1 MDLGAEPPV
10 IKLCCVP
17 ARFKTLFHRQLYN
30 KEETFHSIAVIQV
43 LSERRAVVWNW
54 AEEWKEKLNQALI
67 DWQNLREEEA
77 ALLSWLSSKEKTF
90 DLIGETDITN
100 EEQVT
105 MNLNLLEVRTFHF
118 SYQ

>member
-1 MDLGAEPPV
+1 M
-10 IKLCCVP
+10 
-17 ARFKTLFHRQLYN
+17 
-30 KEETFHSIAVIQV
+30 
-43 LSERRAVVWNW
+43 WNW

-77 ALLSWLSSKEKTF
+77 ALLSWLSSKEQTF

-105 MNLNLLEVRTFHF
+105 MHLNLLEVRTFHF
-118 SYQ
+118 GYL

>member
-1 MDLGAEPPV
+1 M
-10 IKLCCVP
+10 
-17 ARFKTLFHRQLYN
+17 
-30 KEETFHSIAVIQV
+30 

-105 MNLNLLEVRTFHF
+105 MNLNLLEVRTFRF

>member
-1 MDLGAEPPV
+1 M
-10 IKLCCVP
+10 
-17 ARFKTLFHRQLYN
+17 
-30 KEETFHSIAVIQV
+30 
-43 LSERRAVVWNW
+43 WNW

-67 DWQNLREEEA
+67 DWQNLRDEEA
-77 ALLSWLSSKEKTF
+77 ALLSWLSSKEQTF

-118 SYQ
+118 SYQLFLSILDHSHKKPKETVVISCH

>member
-1 MDLGAEPPV
+1 M
-10 IKLCCVP
+10 
-17 ARFKTLFHRQLYN
+17 
-30 KEETFHSIAVIQV
+30 
-43 LSERRAVVWNW
+43 WNW

-67 DWQNLREEEA
+67 DWQNLRKEED
-77 ALLSWLSSKEKTF
+77 ALLSWISSKEQTF

-105 MNLNLLEVRTFHF
+105 MNLNLLEVRTSRF